1 MGFYEDI
8 ERGLLE
14 AIAMEKGEIPVVEK
28 ENMPA
33 PTLVAADKEKKLI
46 EELVRIR
53 KEQNVSQ
60 SQLAKLT
67 GSKQQPTPVT
77 TQAVDSPTPTPTDT
91 VAPTPTDTEAPTPTD
106 DPNAG
111 T

>member
-60 SQLAKLT
+60 SQLAKIT
-67 GSKQQPTPVT
+67 GSKQQAISRTENKEH
-77 TQAVDSPTPTPTDT
+77 SPSLKFFYCM
-91 VAPTPTDTEAPTPTD
+91 A
-106 DPNAG
+106 NALG
-111 T
+111 YDLQLVKR